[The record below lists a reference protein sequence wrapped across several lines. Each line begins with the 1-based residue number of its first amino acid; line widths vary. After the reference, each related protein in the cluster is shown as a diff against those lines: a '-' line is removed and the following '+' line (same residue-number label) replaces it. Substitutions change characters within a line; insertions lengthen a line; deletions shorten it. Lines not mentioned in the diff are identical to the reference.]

1 MEDHVAS
8 DADGTSRYESLPLH
22 ETGRT
27 VLHFRP
33 LQEDDHDQIKE
44 LHDELFP
51 VKYSSQFYKNVVCN
65 KTTSGHP
72 LLSRVVI
79 VKGFDEESGSSLQP
93 RTPYLDDLAQH
104 VGIPSFQED
113 EIEDIVTIPSDSGP
127 SADRLIGCIV
137 GAFIDLLSMKTSE
150 EDPIHQKLIIDPDR
164 HSMMF
169 YIMTLGTTKDYR
181 KLGLA
186 TKLVKDCLTMVEQV
200 PICGGFY
207 LHVITYNI
215 AAIKFYERLGFY
227 RICEIE
233 NFYDIDGVKYNCYL
247 YACFVNGNRPSFS
260 VVLKSVYRKVFD
272 FFVPLQQQIAEKN

>member
-1 MEDHVAS
+1 MHLQKCSVIEKMEAS
-8 DADGTSRYESLPLH
+8 DADRYESLPLH
-22 ETGRT
+22 ETGHT

-33 LQEDDHDQIKE
+33 LQEDDHDQIKD

-51 VKYSSQFYKNVVCN
+51 VKYSAQFYKNVVCN

-79 VKGFDEESGSSLQP
+79 EKGFDEESGSSLQP
-93 RTPYLDDLAQH
+93 RTPYLEDLAKH

-113 EIEDIVTIPSDSGP
+113 EIDDKVTIPRDSGP

-137 GAFIDLLSMKTSE
+137 GAFIDLLSIKSSE
-150 EDPIHQKLIIDPDR
+150 EEHSIHKKLIIDPDR

-169 YIMTLGTTKDYR
+169 YIMTLGTTNDYR

-186 TKLVKDCLTMVEQV
+186 TKLVKDCLKMVEQV

-207 LHVITYNI
+207 LHVITYNV
-215 AAIKFYERLGFY
+215 AAIRFYERLGFY

-233 NFYDIDGVKYNCYL
+233 SEL
-247 YACFVNGNRPSFS
+247 SQ
-260 VVLKSVYRKVFD
+260 KS
-272 FFVPLQQQIAEKN
+272 